1 MFITCVLAIRY
12 QISTLATKLGV
23 RNIAFLGS
31 GLLVANYIAAIV
43 VAFVMPQV
51 TLLLLSFLPSCSI

>member
-1 MFITCVLAIRY
+1 MFSPVRY

-43 VAFVMPQV
+43 VAFLMPQV
-51 TLLLLSFLPSCSI
+51 SYCYL